1 MRDRTGSRIRQSHSV
16 GFAVAVILLLAGPA
30 AEPVPAVGA
39 QEGTVP
45 AFGFE
50 PCAIRLSR
58 PARPGT
64 YFDKIGR
71 KFAVLGSEDGAVEA
85 WAWPLKLFRD
95 FRFSFFLGSSTVPVE
110 GRDVARFIDVTPA
123 RTTVRFVHQA
133 FTVRA
138 HYVAAIDEPGAIILL
153 EVDASEPLSIVAGF
167 LPALQPMWPA
177 GLGGQYAYWDD
188 VLKAYVISES
198 TQKNH
203 GLVGSPAATG
213 ISYTPAHMLSDV
225 PNQFKIAVDKP
236 EGVKGTYIPVVMA
249 GGKGSRDAVIDVYR
263 KLAAGPESICRAAE
277 RHYADLLA
285 STLRVRTPDPDLDLA
300 FAWAKVGYDNL
311 VADNPDLGRGLVAGF
326 GPSGTG
332 GRPGFGW
339 FFGGDAFIN
348 VLSLDSLGNTAA
360 AKEALGFSGKWQ
372 RKDGK
377 MAHELSQAA
386 GYIDWWGDYPY
397 GYIHGDTTPF
407 YVVAM
412 DDYYAKTGDL
422 EFVRESW
429 ETLKKAYA
437 WCLSTD
443 EDGDGLMDNAKAGLG
458 ALEFGS
464 LTGIRTDIYLAA
476 VWARACEGIE
486 RLARAAGDTALS
498 KKAGTDRARA
508 VDALRRRFW
517 DGENGRYAH
526 AIDKEGRLVR
536 ELTPWSAVGLMWGLG
551 GPEESASTLER
562 IGAAELTTDWGVRTL
577 SGKSA
582 LYQPLNYNYGAVW
595 PFLTG
600 WVAAAQFKND
610 RPVPG
615 YGSLM
620 SSVRHTFDNAPGAV
634 TEVFSGARNIW
645 PAEAVPRQGFSGGS
659 VVLPF
664 VRGLLGLEGNA
675 PAKMVSF
682 EPRLPADWESLNVEG
697 FKVGEADV
705 AVRYARSEGKVMAVV
720 TSSAPAGWRMMFRPS
735 FGPGTT
741 VLSAS
746 VNGKPA
752 AFVDAGPAALAVRT
766 YVEFPLTGKDTVE
779 IGFEPTVEILPP
791 TVATR
796 TGDGDRG
803 LKVIRVDLSVPKD
816 GLEVIVEGLAGE
828 TYELPVTMSDRVGS
842 VEGATLS
849 NGRLTIRMPGP
860 PGAGFVRHVV
870 RIVLK

>member
-1 MRDRTGSRIRQSHSV
+1 MPGGLSV
-16 GFAVAVILLLAGPA
+16 VVSIAMAMAAPAAGP
-30 AEPVPAVGA
+30 

-45 AFGFE
+45 AFAFE

-64 YFDKIGR
+64 YFDKVGR
-71 KFAVLGSEDGAVEA
+71 KFAVLGSEDGAFEA

-95 FRFSFFLGSSTVPVE
+95 FRFSFLLGSSTVPVE
-110 GRDVARFIDVTPA
+110 GRDVACLIDVTPA
-123 RTTVRFVHQA
+123 RTTVTFVHQA

-138 HYVAAIDEPGAIILL
+138 HYVAAIDERGAVILL

-167 LPALQPMWPA
+167 LPALQLMWPA
-177 GLGGQYAYWDD
+177 GLGGQYAAWDD
-188 VLKAYVISES
+188 ALKAYVISES

-203 GLVGSPAATG
+203 GLIGSPAAKG

-225 PNQFKIAVDKP
+225 PNQFKIAVDEP
-236 EGVKGTYIPVVMA
+236 ESVKGRYIPIVMA
-249 GGKGSRDAVIDVYR
+249 GGKGSRDAVVAVYR
-263 KLAAGPESICRAAE
+263 KLATNPESICRAAE

-300 FAWAKVGYDNL
+300 FAWAKIGYDNL
-311 VADNPDLGRGLVAGF
+311 VVDNPDLGRGLVAGF

-348 VLSLDSLGNTAA
+348 VLSLDSLGNTSA
-360 AKEALGFSGKWQ
+360 AKEALAFTRKWQ

-397 GYIHGDTTPF
+397 GYIHGDTTPL

-422 EFVRESW
+422 EFVRASW
-429 ETLKKAYA
+429 ESLKKAYG

-464 LTGIRTDIYLAA
+464 LTGIRTDVYLAA
-476 VWARACEGIE
+476 VWAKACEAME
-486 RLARAAGDTALS
+486 RLARAAGDAVLS
-498 KKAGTDRARA
+498 KKAVADLTRAG
-508 VDALRRRFW
+508 DALRRRFW

-526 AIDKEGRLVR
+526 AIDGSGGLVR
-536 ELTPWSAVGLMWGLG
+536 ELTPWSAVGLMWGFG
-551 GPEESASTLER
+551 EGERGASTLEK

-577 SGKSA
+577 SDKSA
-582 LYQPLNYNYGAVW
+582 LYEPLNYNYGAVW

-600 WVAAAQFKND
+600 WVASAQFNNEL
-610 RPVPG
+610 PVPG
-615 YGSLM
+615 YRSLM
-620 SSVRHTFDNAPGAV
+620 SSVRHTFDNAAGCL
-634 TEVFSGARNIW
+634 TEVFSGARNVW
-645 PAEAVPRQGFSGGS
+645 PAEAVPHQGFSGGS

-664 VRGLLGLEGNA
+664 VRGLLGLEGSA
-675 PAKMVSF
+675 PEKKVSF
-682 EPRLPADWESLNVEG
+682 KPRLPANWEGLSIDG

-705 AVRYARSEGKVMAVV
+705 AVRYMRSEGKVVAVV
-720 TSSAPAGWRMMFRPS
+720 TSSAPAGWRMSFGPS

-741 VLSAS
+741 ILSAS

-752 AFVDAGPAALAVRT
+752 AFVGVGPAALSVRPS
-766 YVEFPLTGKDTVE
+766 VEFPLTGEDTVE
-779 IGFEPTVEILPP
+779 IGFAPTVEILPP
-791 TVATR
+791 AVETR
-796 TGDGDRG
+796 TGDANRG
-803 LKVIRVDLSVPKD
+803 LKVIRVELSTPKD
-816 GLEVIVEGLAGE
+816 GLEIVVEGLAGE
-828 TYELPVTMSDRVGS
+828 TYELPVTMSDRIGA

-849 NGRLTIRMPGP
+849 NGRLIIRIPGLL
-860 PGAGFVRHVV
+860 GTGFVRHTVKV
-870 RIVLK
+870 TFD

>member
-1 MRDRTGSRIRQSHSV
+1 MRENV
-16 GFAVAVILLLAGPA
+16 GFCAAVILLLAGLA
-30 AEPVPAVGA
+30 SVPVPAVGA

-45 AFGFE
+45 VFGFE

-64 YFDKIGR
+64 YFDKVGR
-71 KFAVLGSEDGAVEA
+71 KFAVLGSEDGAFEA

-95 FRFSFFLGSSTVPVE
+95 FRFSFLLGSSTVPVE
-110 GRDVARFIDVTPA
+110 GRDVAHLIDVTPA
-123 RTTVRFVHQA
+123 RTTVTFVHQA
-133 FTVRA
+133 FTVKA
-138 HYVAAIDEPGAIILL
+138 HYVAAIDAPGAVILL

-188 VLKAYVISES
+188 ALKAYVISES
-198 TQKNH
+198 TRKNH

-225 PNQFKIAVDKP
+225 PNQFKIAVDRP
-236 EGVKGTYIPVVMA
+236 ADVKRRYIPVVMA
-249 GGKGSRDAVIDVYR
+249 GGKGSRDGVIDVYR
-263 KLAAGPESICRAAE
+263 KLAEDPESICRSAE
-277 RHYADLLA
+277 KHYADLLA

-311 VADNPDLGRGLVAGF
+311 VADNPDLGRGLVAGL

-360 AKEALGFSGKWQ
+360 AKETLAFSRKWQ

-412 DDYYAKTGDL
+412 DDYHAKTGDL
-422 EFVRESW
+422 EFVRSSW
-429 ETLKKAYA
+429 ESLKKAYA

-476 VWARACEGIE
+476 VWAKACEAME

-498 KKAGTDRARA
+498 KKAGADHARA

-517 DGENGRYAH
+517 DGENDRYSH
-526 AIDKEGRLVR
+526 AIDLDGGLVR
-536 ELTPWSAVGLMWGLG
+536 ELTPWSAVGLMWGFG
-551 GPEESASTLER
+551 GPEESSSTLER
-562 IGAAELTTDWGVRTL
+562 AGAAELTTDWGVRTL
-577 SGKSA
+577 SNKSA
-582 LYQPLNYNYGAVW
+582 LYEPLNYNYGAVW

-610 RPVPG
+610 RSVAG
-615 YGSLM
+615 FGSLM
-620 SSVRHTFDNAPGAV
+620 SSVRHTFDNAAGCL

-645 PAEAVPRQGFSGGS
+645 PAEAVPHQGFSGGS

-664 VRGLLGLEGNA
+664 VRGFLGLEGSA
-675 PAKMVSF
+675 PEKMISF
-682 EPRLPADWESLNVEG
+682 EPRLPADWEDLSVAG

-705 AVRYARSEGKVMAVV
+705 AFRYMRSEGKVTAVV
-720 TSSAPAGWRMMFRPS
+720 TSVAPAGWRMTFRPS
-735 FGPGTT
+735 FGPGTRI
-741 VLSAS
+741 LSAS
-746 VNGKPA
+746 VNGKPV
-752 AFVDAGPAALAVRT
+752 AFLDVGPAALAVRPS
-766 YVEFPLTGKDTVE
+766 VEFPLSGKDEVE
-779 IGFEPTVEILPP
+779 IGFEPTVEVLPP
-791 TVATR
+791 AVETR
-796 TGDGDRG
+796 TGDANRG
-803 LKVIRVDLSVPKD
+803 LKVIRVAASAAKD
-816 GLEVIVEGLAGE
+816 WLEVVVEGLAGE
-828 TYELPVTMSDRVGS
+828 TYELPLVRSDKVS
-842 VEGATLS
+842 VVAGAELARD
-849 NGRLTIRMPGP
+849 RLIIRIPGVS
-860 PGAGFVRHVV
+860 GEGFVRQA
-870 RIVLK
+870 IKIMLY

>member
-1 MRDRTGSRIRQSHSV
+1 MRDKG
-16 GFAVAVILLLAGPA
+16 GFRAAVILILAGLA
-30 AEPVPAVGA
+30 SVPVPAVGA

-45 AFGFE
+45 AFDFE

-64 YFDKIGR
+64 HFDKVGR
-71 KFAVLGSEDGAVEA
+71 KFAVLGSEDGSFEA

-95 FRFSFFLGSSTVPVE
+95 FRFSFLLGSSTVPVE
-110 GRDVARFIDVTPA
+110 GRDVARFLDVTPS
-123 RTTVRFVHQA
+123 RTTVTFVHQA

-188 VLKAYVISES
+188 AIKAYVISES
-198 TQKNH
+198 TRKNN
-203 GLVGSPAATG
+203 GLVGSPAARG

-236 EGVKGTYIPVVMA
+236 EDVKGRYIPVVMA
-249 GGKGSRDAVIDVYR
+249 GGKGSRDVVIDVYQR
-263 KLAAGPESICRAAE
+263 LAAGPESVCRAAE
-277 RHYADLLA
+277 KHYADLLA

-300 FAWAKVGYDNL
+300 FAWAGIGYDNL
-311 VADNPDLGRGLVAGF
+311 VVDNPDLGRGLVAGL

-348 VLSLDSLGNTAA
+348 VLSLNSLGNTAA
-360 AKEALGFSGKWQ
+360 AKEALAFSRKWQ

-386 GYIDWWGDYPY
+386 GYIDWWGEYPY

-412 DDYYAKTGDL
+412 DSYYEKTGDL
-422 EFVRESW
+422 EFVRSSW
-429 ETLKKAYA
+429 ESLKKAYT
-437 WCLSTD
+437 WCPATD

-476 VWARACEGIE
+476 VWARACEGME
-486 RLARAAGDTALS
+486 RLARAAGDAALS
-498 KKAGTDRARA
+498 KKAGVDHARA
-508 VDALRRRFW
+508 AAAIKRRFW
-517 DGENGRYAH
+517 DGEKKSYAH
-526 AIDKEGRLVR
+526 AIDMAGGLVR

-551 GPEESASTLER
+551 GPEETASTLER
-562 IGAAELTTDWGVRTL
+562 IGAAELATDWGVRTL
-577 SGKSA
+577 SDKSA
-582 LYQPLNYNYGAVW
+582 LYEPLNYNYGAVW

-600 WVAAAQFKND
+600 WVAAAQYEND

-620 SSVRHTFDNAPGAV
+620 SSVRHTFDNALGAV

-645 PAEAVPRQGFSGGS
+645 PAEAVPHQGFSGGS

-664 VRGLLGLEGNA
+664 VVGLLGLEGSA
-675 PAKMVSF
+675 PEKRISF
-682 EPRLPADWESLNVEG
+682 EPRFPADWEGVSAEG
-697 FKVGEADV
+697 FKVGEADA

-720 TSSAPAGWRMMFRPS
+720 TSSAPAGWRMTFRPS
-735 FGPGTT
+735 FGPGTKI
-741 VLSAS
+741 LSAS
-746 VNGKPA
+746 VNGKQA
-752 AFVDAGPAALAVRT
+752 AFVDAGPATLAVRPS
-766 YVEFPLTGKDTVE
+766 VEFPLMGKDTVE

-791 TVATR
+791 TAVAR
-796 TGDGDRG
+796 TGDADRG
-803 LKVIRVDLSVPKD
+803 LKVIRVELSAPED

-828 TYELPVTMSDRVGS
+828 TYELPLARSDKVS
-842 VEGATLS
+842 VVEGAELA
-849 NGRLTIRMPGP
+849 GKGLIFRMPGTS
-860 PGAGFVRHVV
+860 GAGFVRHTI
-870 RIVLK
+870 RISLD

>member
-1 MRDRTGSRIRQSHSV
+1 MLMKRTTANVMIVFGALS
-16 GFAVAVILLLAGPA
+16 ALAPA
-30 AEPVPAVGA
+30 ARP
-39 QEGTVP
+39 QEGTIP

-71 KFAVLGSEDGAVEA
+71 KFAVLGSEDGSFEA
-85 WAWPLKLFRD
+85 WAWPLKLLRGFE
-95 FRFSFFLGSSTVPVE
+95 FSFLLGSSTIPVE

-123 RTTVRFVHQA
+123 RTTVTFVHQA
-133 FTVRA
+133 FTIRA
-138 HYVAAIDEPGAIILL
+138 HYIAAIDDPGAIILL
-153 EVDASEPLSIVAGF
+153 DVDASEPLSIVAGF

-177 GLGGQYAYWDD
+177 GLGGQYAYWDGA
-188 VLKAYVISES
+188 LKAYVISES
-198 TQKNH
+198 TRKNH

-225 PNQFKIAVDKP
+225 PNQFKVVVDRP
-236 EGVKGTYIPVVMA
+236 ASVKGRYLPVIIA

-263 KLAAGPESICRAAE
+263 KLAGDPEAVFRSAE
-277 RHYADLLA
+277 KHYTNLLS
-285 STLRVRTPDPDLDLA
+285 STLRVRTPNPDLDLA
-300 FAWAKVGYDNL
+300 FAWAKIGYDNL
-311 VADNPDLGRGLVAGF
+311 VVNNPDLGCGLVAGF

-348 VLSLDSLGNTAA
+348 VLSLDSFGNTST
-360 AKEALGFSGKWQ
+360 AKEALAFSQKWQ

-412 DDYYAKTGDL
+412 DDFYARTGDL
-422 EFVRESW
+422 EFVRASW
-429 ETLKKAYA
+429 ESLNEAYA

-476 VWARACEGIE
+476 VWARACEGME

-498 KKAGTDRARA
+498 KRAGADRGRA
-508 VDALRRRFW
+508 VDAMRRRFW

-526 AIDKEGRLVR
+526 AIAKDGGLVR

-562 IGAAELTTDWGVRTL
+562 IGSAELTTDWGVRTL
-577 SGKSA
+577 SDKST
-582 LYQPLNYNYGAVW
+582 LYEPLNYNYGAVW

-645 PAEAVPRQGFSGGS
+645 PAEAVPHQGFSGGS

-664 VRGLLGLEGNA
+664 VRGLLGLEGSA
-675 PAKMVSF
+675 PEKRLSF
-682 EPRLPADWESLNVEG
+682 EPRFPADWEGVSVEG
-697 FKVGEADV
+697 FRVGEAV
-705 AVRYARSEGKVMAVV
+705 LAVRYTRTEGKVLAFV
-720 TSSAPAGWRMMFRPS
+720 TSSAPAGWRMTFRPS

-741 VLSAS
+741 ILAAS
-746 VNGKPA
+746 VNGKTV
-752 AFVDAGPAALAVRT
+752 AFADGGQAALAVRPS
-766 YVEFPLTGKDTVE
+766 VEFPLTGNDTVE
-779 IGFEPTVEILPP
+779 IGFDPTVEVLPP
-791 TVATR
+791 AGETR
-796 TGDGDRG
+796 TGDADRG
-803 LKVIRVDLSVPKD
+803 LKVIRVAASAAKD
-816 GLEVIVEGLAGE
+816 GLEVVVEGLAGE
-828 TYELPVTMSDRVGS
+828 IYELPLARSDKVS
-842 VEGATLS
+842 AVEGAELA
-849 NGRLTIRMPGP
+849 GDRLIIRIPGVS
-860 PGAGFVRHVV
+860 GAGFVRHVI
-870 RIVLK
+870 RMVLT